1 MPIKSTFPQVDV
13 PKCNVLDYLFTAKE
27 ELSDS
32 PLLIDSTNPAH
43 SLSPRQL
50 LQWIKRLALGLDK
63 LGVERGDRV
72 MIFSPNHIFVPVA
85 YLGSVGSG
93 RVFSGANPAYTATEL
108 AYQIKDTQAAILF
121 VHPDHLTT
129 AFTAAQEAG
138 LPSSRIFLFSNV
150 VCAETHGICDW
161 RSILGSDDKSARY
174 SFDTIPGD
182 QAVKTVATLNYSSGT
197 TGLPKGIP
205 VYILKA
211 FDFIEVLR
219 VIQTYKVTQLQLA
232 PPVMVLLAK
241 RPETAQYDLS
251 SLTHIGCGAAPLSRD
266 LQNKVSDKF
275 NVPINQGWG
284 MTEVTC
290 SGSGVPLGQGDDTGS
305 IGMLLP
311 NCEVKLICDNGKEAK
326 VGEPGELYIRGPNV
340 CLGYWRNSA
349 ATQDTISPDGW
360 LRTGDVAVTKGNKF
374 WIVDRKKELIKIK
387 GLQVA
392 PAELEAGRHGEERP
406 RAYISL
412 KEHAKGKTS
421 AHEIQMWMEAQV
433 AKHKRLTGGI
443 SFVSTVPKSPSGKI
457 LRKTLREW
465 AKRDVPELETRM
477 CPRL

>member
-1 MPIKSTFPQVDV
+1 M
-13 PKCNVLDYLFTAKE
+13 
-27 ELSDS
+27 
-32 PLLIDSTNPAH
+32 
-43 SLSPRQL
+43 
-50 LQWIKRLALGLDK
+50 
-63 LGVERGDRV
+63 
-72 MIFSPNHIFVPVA
+72 
-85 YLGSVGSG
+85 
-93 RVFSGANPAYTATEL
+93 

-150 VCAETHGICDW
+150 VCAKTHGICDW
-161 RSILGSDDKSARY
+161 RSILGSDDESARY
-174 SFDTIPGD
+174 SVDTISGD

-197 TGLPKGIP
+197 TGLPKGVCISHYNLCANVTQSISVRYLNEAKSPLEKWVCFLPLYHAYGQLNVCLLAVKLQIP

-290 SGSGVPLGQGDDTGS
+290 SGSGVPLGQGDEYVDG
-305 IGMLLP
+305 
-311 NCEVKLICDNGKEAK
+311 LI
-326 VGEPGELYIRGPNV
+326 
-340 CLGYWRNSA
+340 
-349 ATQDTISPDGW
+349 T
-360 LRTGDVAVTKGNKF
+360 
-374 WIVDRKKELIKIK
+374 
-387 GLQVA
+387 
-392 PAELEAGRHGEERP
+392 
-406 RAYISL
+406 
-412 KEHAKGKTS
+412 
-421 AHEIQMWMEAQV
+421 
-433 AKHKRLTGGI
+433 
-443 SFVSTVPKSPSGKI
+443 
-457 LRKTLREW
+457 
-465 AKRDVPELETRM
+465 
-477 CPRL
+477 

>member
-13 PKCNVLDYLFTAKE
+13 PKCNVLDYLFSAKE

-85 YLGSVGSG
+85 GHIELLVRDYRPPQGIRYLNEAKSPLEKWVC
-93 RVFSGANPAYTATEL
+93 FLPLYHAYGQL
-108 AYQIKDTQAAILF
+108 
-121 VHPDHLTT
+121 
-129 AFTAAQEAG
+129 
-138 LPSSRIFLFSNV
+138 NV
-150 VCAETHGICDW
+150 C
-161 RSILGSDDKSARY
+161 LL
-174 SFDTIPGD
+174 
-182 QAVKTVATLNYSSGT
+182 AVKLQ
-197 TGLPKGIP
+197 IP

-290 SGSGVPLGQGDDTGS
+290 SGSGVPLGQGDDAGS

-392 PAELEAGRHGEERP
+392 PAELEAVLLNNDHVDDAAVSVVPTDKKDRHGEERP

-412 KEHAKGKTS
+412 QEHAKGKTS
-421 AHEIQMWMEAQV
+421 AHEIQVWMEAQV

-477 CPRL
+477 RPRL